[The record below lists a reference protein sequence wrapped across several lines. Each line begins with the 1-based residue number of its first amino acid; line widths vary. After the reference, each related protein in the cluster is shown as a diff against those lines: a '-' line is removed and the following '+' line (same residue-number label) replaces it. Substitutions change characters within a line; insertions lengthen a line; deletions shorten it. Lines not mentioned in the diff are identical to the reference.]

1 MKCKLCQRPV
11 QGKARKTKRFSRCPK
26 KYAIHKPQIVR
37 IFRGDFGRD
46 YMVKHNFIEVGL
58 DPYRIY
64 LPPVTNLNPLMFCAW
79 HCQQSRRH
87 LKWSRVVGS
96 LWQPRFFFAGLC
108 GGLIAY
114 LVAHLSMYH
123 GQCSCPGQCHPD
135 VSVLLGPPSTH
146 PLLQGQ
152 TNGRPMSR
160 DAQGYRVLW
169 LPSLFRLRWVFL

>member
-64 LPPVTNLNPLMFCAW
+64 LPPATNLNPLMFCAW

-160 DAQGYRVLW
+160 DAQGYRVL
-169 LPSLFRLRWVFL
+169 